1 MGLIASS
8 FRMMYLTAYK
18 ITLETKIQWIAS
30 AKMELVASSDE
41 IMALGNDLDPDNPA
55 VKQQEEISLL
65 FWKRNLICKCR
76 NTRTGSKWLMQKCSQ
91 LKVLLTLLSS
101 VLSHIISNRQVDG

>member
-55 VKQQEEISLL
+55 VKQLEARRD
-65 FWKRNLICKCR
+65 KLIILEK
-76 NTRTGSKWLMQKCSQ
+76 KLVDAEMQSAQ
-91 LKVLLTLLSS
+91 SA
-101 VLSHIISNRQVDG
+101 VDSAIQRSFTYNFQ